1 MTINNLTDLKSLF
14 FDNKTLKQTIFK
26 NTFWLGVG
34 LGADRMLRL
43 ILLVYAA
50 RILGATD
57 YGKFTF
63 ALAFLSLIIIFSDFG
78 LDAIIIREFAR
89 EKDKQEEFY
98 SVISLKILLSLGAF
112 IIILLSSFFISQ
124 DPNIQRI
131 ILILGIFSLAESF
144 IGVLGAFFHAHQRME
159 YQAWITVL
167 QSLLMTGI
175 GLFLLF
181 KFPSVDNLSYS
192 YLVASI
198 FALIFTLVL
207 FHFKFLPFKICWQKS
222 VWRKFLS
229 MSWPMALV
237 GLFSN
242 IYINI
247 DSAMMGYWG
256 MLTETGWYNAAY
268 RLVSVVI
275 IPGALISRS
284 FAPILSEFFKE
295 SKEMVQKAW
304 NQQMDLM
311 IMFAIPL
318 MVGGIVLAPRIIY
331 TFYPLDFGPSVLAF
345 QILIIMGGTIF
356 FYRPFTDVMVAANQ
370 QKKIF
375 WISLSGAIVNI
386 ILNFILIPKYSL
398 YGAAVATVI
407 TYILI
412 LLLYFMYTA
421 KLSLVSFVQVKSI
434 LTFIIALASS
444 FLMYLTIK
452 EPLIYN
458 LNVFLSIPL
467 GGLVYFLAFFGL
479 EIILKTLKLYDFKR

>member
-1 MTINNLTDLKSLF
+1 MNIKSLF
-14 FDNKTLKQTIFK
+14 FENKSLRQTIFK
-26 NTFWLGVG
+26 NTFWLGIG
-34 LGADRMLRL
+34 LGADRLLRL

-50 RILGATD
+50 RVLGATD

-78 LDAIIIREFAR
+78 LDTIVIREFAR

-98 SVISLKILLSLGAF
+98 SIISLKILLSLGAF
-112 IIILLSSFFISQ
+112 IVILFSSFFITP
-124 DPNIQRI
+124 DPTIQRI
-131 ILILGIFSLAESF
+131 ILILGIFSLTESF
-144 IGVLGAFFHAHQRME
+144 IDVLGAFFHAHQRME
-159 YQAWITVL
+159 YQAWTTVL

-242 IYINI
+242 IYVNI

-268 RLVSVVI
+268 RIVFVVI

-284 FAPILSEFFKE
+284 FAPVLSKFFKE

-304 NQQMDLM
+304 SQQMDLM

-345 QILIIMGGTIF
+345 QILIIMGGIIF
-356 FYRPFTDVMVAANQ
+356 FYRPFTDVMVASNQ

-398 YGAAVATVI
+398 YGAAGATVI

-421 KLSLVSFVQVKSI
+421 KLSLIIFAQRKSV
-434 LTFIIALASS
+434 LTFMIAITSS
-444 FLMYLTIK
+444 FLMYLVIK
-452 EPLIYN
+452 EPIIYN
-458 LNVFLSIPL
+458 LNIFFSVFL
-467 GGLVYFLAFFGL
+467 GGLAYSFAFLCL
-479 EIILKTLKLYDFKR
+479 SLVLKKLKLYEFNW